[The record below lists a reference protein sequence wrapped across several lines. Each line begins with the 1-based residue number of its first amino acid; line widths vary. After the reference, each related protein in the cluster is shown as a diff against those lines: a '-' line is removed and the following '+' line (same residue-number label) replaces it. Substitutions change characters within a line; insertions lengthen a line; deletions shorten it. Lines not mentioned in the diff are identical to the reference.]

1 MPTRSSV
8 SRSNTRRPT
17 SIRATS
23 GSSTSCRSPR
33 PTSSTAPRS
42 RAWQGSAW
50 ERNNKNKRVFP
61 GSGAGRSGALRPGSG
76 LPHRPRAENRGAD
89 AHVGG
94 AEGDGDLEVGAH
106 AHRQQREPVA
116 PGDLRGQREM
126 RRRCVVERRNAHQ
139 AGDREAVTLAAGG
152 DEAVGLLR
160 LNAGFLGLGAGI
172 DLDEQ
177 RRAALLPRHFL
188 GERRGKAVAVERMD
202 GVEQGD
208 GVARL
213 VGLQR
218 PDQVQRD
225 AVMARQQRRPFGLGL
240 LHAVLAEHAL
250 ARFDHR
256 RDRLGVERF
265 RNGNQGHAGRIAAGL
280 AAGGVDVAAHGGEA
294 GGPIHGFHRV
304 NAPLRLLQIARNRQR
319 AFLPMSARLR
329 NRVEGRM
336 ADDGVRSS
344 NKLDT
349 GFRSTSRQP
358 PRGGKPLLSI
368 RARLIVLALLAVAPL
383 MFERIHSIE
392 EARGEHTARAHAQVI
407 DLARR
412 GAEAQHEII
421 LSVRALLQI
430 VARVY
435 ARTPLDA
442 GDCNHY
448 LASLAG
454 NLPWIRT
461 LSVADTDGR
470 IRCSTGAQAIGLN
483 VSDRPH
489 FQHALQSREFA
500 LSDYVI
506 SRMNQPP
513 TIIATLPAIKDD
525 GAVAGVVLASIH
537 LEWISEL
544 AASATERSG
553 ASVLLVDG
561 GGTLT
566 AASAN
571 LANAVGKRFADTALV
586 RDMLAHDEGTL
597 TTAGLDGVQRIFA
610 YVRVP
615 WTNARLAVGLDQEA
629 VQAGINREIGIGYLQ
644 LALIGALVLM
654 VVWFGGEHLIVR
666 PIRSLVRTVARFGR
680 GDLQVR
686 AHEERWV
693 AEFE

>member
-1 MPTRSSV
+1 
-8 SRSNTRRPT
+8 
-17 SIRATS
+17 
-23 GSSTSCRSPR
+23 
-33 PTSSTAPRS
+33 
-42 RAWQGSAW
+42 
-50 ERNNKNKRVFP
+50 
-61 GSGAGRSGALRPGSG
+61 
-76 LPHRPRAENRGAD
+76 
-89 AHVGG
+89 
-94 AEGDGDLEVGAH
+94 
-106 AHRQQREPVA
+106 
-116 PGDLRGQREM
+116 
-126 RRRCVVERRNAHQ
+126 
-139 AGDREAVTLAAGG
+139 
-152 DEAVGLLR
+152 
-160 LNAGFLGLGAGI
+160 
-172 DLDEQ
+172 
-177 RRAALLPRHFL
+177 
-188 GERRGKAVAVERMD
+188 
-202 GVEQGD
+202 
-208 GVARL
+208 
-213 VGLQR
+213 
-218 PDQVQRD
+218 
-225 AVMARQQRRPFGLGL
+225 
-240 LHAVLAEHAL
+240 
-250 ARFDHR
+250 
-256 RDRLGVERF
+256 
-265 RNGNQGHAGRIAAGL
+265 
-280 AAGGVDVAAHGGEA
+280 
-294 GGPIHGFHRV
+294 
-304 NAPLRLLQIARNRQR
+304 
-319 AFLPMSARLR
+319 
-329 NRVEGRM
+329 M

-693 AEFE
+693 AEFEPLAAAFDDMADKLASREEELRIANQHLEELASLDGLTGLANRRGFDRELRLAWERAAERRAPLALMMIDIDHFKLYNDRYGHVAGDTCLRAVGETLSLVTLEEAVLVARYGGEEFALLLPGLELTRAAALAEEARKAIEDLMINHAQSPSGLVTISIGVEALVPDRGRPAAELVEAADTALYAAKRGGRNTVVAHAPVLFSMAS